1 MSQPRRTAALMAD
14 TLCRIVGRR
23 QVVRAARYTLNR
35 ARLDLPNEPTTNG
48 EYDVQRW
55 VLGATAPNQP
65 VTVFDIGANVG
76 DWSRAMLDQAVRTGH
91 ADNVALHVFEPD
103 GYAHS
108 RLSTQLPSGVRINR
122 LAVSDRTGPLTFYTV
137 APGAGTNSAY
147 ATSTGHVASTAE
159 NVIATTI
166 DEYRR
171 VNDIGRI
178 NLAKIDT
185 EGHDFLVL
193 VGAEV
198 SLRNQAIDMVQFEYN
213 HRWVYARHFLKDVF
227 DLVVP
232 YGYVVGKVTPH
243 GIEVYPHWDPDLE
256 TFVEGNYLAC
266 TAQLAHR
273 LRQIPWWKC

>member
-23 QVVRAARYTLNR
+23 QVVRAARYALNR
-35 ARLDLPNEPTTNG
+35 ARLDLPNEPATNG

-55 VLGATAPNQP
+55 VLGAIAPNQP

-76 DWSRAMLDQAVRTGH
+76 DWSRAMLDQAARTGH
-91 ADNVALHVFEPD
+91 ANNVALHVFEPD
-103 GYAHS
+103 AYAHS
-108 RLSTQLPSGVRINR
+108 RLSTELPSGVRINR
-122 LAVSDRTGPLTFYTV
+122 LAVSDRTGLLTFYTV

-147 ATSTGHVASTAE
+147 ATSTGHVSSAAE
-159 NVIATTI
+159 NVVATTI

-171 VNDIGRI
+171 VNDINRI
-178 NLAKIDT
+178 HLAKIDT
-185 EGHDFLVL
+185 EGHDFVVL
-193 VGAEV
+193 VGAEA

-266 TAQLAHR
+266 TAQLAPR
-273 LRQIPWWKC
+273 LL